1 MTNREREK
9 RRRQREKQVRRQML
23 ALLVAICAI
32 LFIVLF
38 AVSRSSLL
46 RKSGNE
52 TAGTAGAPAD
62 PGAGTV
68 SGTFESTAAA
78 STETQAASQGE
89 TPAATPT
96 PTPEPA
102 PLVTEGSVDSD
113 GTIHFVN
120 DPSYSEKIT
129 ILGTGDNLI
138 HEALFLDAQTEDG
151 GYDFTPMYARV
162 KPYIQAADIATVN
175 QETPLATAIGSASGY
190 PHFNSPT
197 EVGDALIDAGFDIFN
212 LANNHVLDMGQ
223 DGLYA
228 TLDYWDSVGAPY
240 FGAYRGSED
249 RSNIRI
255 IEKNGIRVAFLGFVN
270 WTNVDPTED
279 ANYQLV
285 WIDDEYSVENFIRQ
299 AKEEADIV
307 VVYAHWGEENE
318 NIITDQMSDMAQKM
332 VNWGADV
339 VFGDHTH
346 VLQKI
351 TVLQRESDGA
361 LCAVQFCGGNF
372 ISGQKE
378 RAHLLSVLTT
388 AEFGKNPETGK
399 VALTGMTAL
408 PLVTHYIGDRTD
420 VCIYPLDDYTEE
432 LAESNGVKQFEN
444 ETMTLDYMWDL
455 VHAEIPDQL
464 LVHAETQ

>member
-1 MTNREREK
+1 MTNRDREK
-9 RRRQREKQVRRQML
+9 RRREREKQVRRQMMGIL
-23 ALLVAICAI
+23 IGVCALLLVV
-32 LFIVLF
+32 LFIVSRNGSF
-38 AVSRSSLL
+38 FGNHGMKNTGKGTGTGVSEILPDNADSS
-46 RKSGNE
+46 GPE
-52 TAGTAGAPAD
+52 AGSP
-62 PGAGTV
+62 
-68 SGTFESTAAA
+68 SAA
-78 STETQAASQGE
+78 SSAESPAE
-89 TPAATPT
+89 TPAPVQ
-96 PTPEPA
+96 E
-102 PLVTEGSVDSD
+102 PLVTEGSITD
-113 GTIHFVN
+113 GKITFVN
-120 DPSYSEKIT
+120 DPAYSQKIT

-138 HEALFLDAQTEDG
+138 HEALYLDARTED

-175 QETPLATAIGSASGY
+175 QETPLATEIGSPSGF

-212 LANNHVLDMGQ
+212 MANNHVLDMGE
-223 DGLYA
+223 DGIIA

-255 IEKNGIRVAFLGFVN
+255 LERNGISVAFLGFVN
-270 WTNVDPTED
+270 WTNTDPTEN
-279 ANYQLV
+279 ANYMLT
-285 WIDDEYSVENFIRQ
+285 WIDDESSVESYIKK
-299 AKEEADIV
+299 AKELADIV

-318 NIITDQMSDMAQKM
+318 NVITEEMSSMARKM
-332 VNWGADV
+332 VDWGADV
-339 VFGDHTH
+339 IFGDHTH
-346 VLQKI
+346 LVQKI
-351 TVLQRESDGA
+351 TALQRESDGA
-361 LCAVQFCGGNF
+361 LCCVQYCGGNF

-388 AEFGKNPETGK
+388 AEFAKNPETGK
-399 VALTGMTAL
+399 VVLTGITAL
-408 PLVTHYIGDRTD
+408 PLVTHYVGDRTG

-464 LVHAETQ
+464 LVHTNG